1 MNAFRG
7 VSAVSSFCA
16 RLSLPASLSLP
27 LSVGVGL
34 ICPSPPPPSLL
45 PPLLFIPLPPL
56 YLPPACI
63 WVPLTACARRTV
75 SSRAGE
81 KVADRPDWQ
90 SRIIPD
96 HDELKTDPDAPSLIV
111 VDGHN
116 IIFRSFHALPHLTAA
131 DGTPVGAVVGFCSIM
146 NRLVSAF
153 CRVGSRV
160 TRVGYHIKGTWK
172 LGL

>member
-1 MNAFRG
+1 
-7 VSAVSSFCA
+7 
-16 RLSLPASLSLP
+16 
-27 LSVGVGL
+27 
-34 ICPSPPPPSLL
+34 
-45 PPLLFIPLPPL
+45 
-56 YLPPACI
+56 

-146 NRLVSAF
+146 NRLVLQPWADGSEPQRRVVVAF
-153 CRVGSRV
+153 DTGDDNFRHALYPGYKAGRPDTPEELKPQFALVRQACEAYGFEVVRGPGFEADDVIAAV
-160 TRVGYHIKGTWK
+160 T
-172 LGL
+172 LQ